1 MAACRNKWERGLM
14 KNSMG
19 VYCVMKTLIQR
30 LTTYSLNTGMG
41 WVLVMMLLT
50 TFDVAG
56 RYFFS
61 KPVLGSIELSK
72 FMLAVF
78 GILGMAYTHSTGSNV
93 RVTML
98 TQILPG
104 RFAAFVKTLTDFL
117 SLQIFAVLSWYSMV
131 MGIDELHMHTTT
143 DTLGIPVFPLYFLL
157 ASGSLFLSLEIII
170 NLIES
175 IRGMFSVKTDR
186 NFT

>member
-1 MAACRNKWERGLM
+1 M

-19 VYCVMKTLIQR
+19 LYAVIKVLIQR
-30 LTTYSLNTGMG
+30 LTVYSLNAGMG
-41 WVLVMMLLT
+41 WVIVMMLLT

-61 KPVLGSIELSK
+61 TPILGSIELSK
-72 FMLAVF
+72 FMLAIF

-98 TQILPG
+98 TQILPK
-104 RFAAFVKTLTDFL
+104 RFAAFVKSLTDFL
-117 SLQIFAVLSWYSMV
+117 SLQIFGVLSWYSMK
-131 MGIDELHMHTTT
+131 MGVEEFHMHTTT
-143 DTLGIPVFPLYFLL
+143 DTLGMSIFPLYFLL
-157 ASGSLFLSLEIII
+157 AFGSFLLSLEVVLD
-170 NLIES
+170 LIES
-175 IRGMFSVKTDR
+175 ISGLFSVKTDR

>member
-1 MAACRNKWERGLM
+1 MTGYRNKLERGLM
-14 KNSMG
+14 KNLMG
-19 VYCVMKTLIQR
+19 LYCVMKTLIQR
-30 LTTYSLNTGMG
+30 LTTYSLNAGMG

-61 KPVLGSIELSK
+61 KPILGSIELSK

-78 GILGMAYTHSTGSNV
+78 GILGMAYTHSTESNV
-93 RVTML
+93 KVTML
-98 TQILPG
+98 TKILPR
-104 RFAAFVKTLTDFL
+104 RFAAFVKTLTGFL
-117 SLQIFAVLSWYSMV
+117 SLQVFAVLSWYSMV

-143 DTLGIPVFPLYFLL
+143 DTLGIPLFPLYFLL
-157 ASGSLFLSLEIII
+157 AFGSFSLSLEIII

-175 IRGMFSVKTDR
+175 ISGIFSVKIDR
-186 NFT
+186 SFT